1 MPLQEL
7 PPFNVD
13 TLSARRRLIIS
24 VLVLLAVYW
33 IGVAGYIIIEP
44 KFNVLEAMYMVL
56 ITLSTVGYRE
66 IETLGAGGEIWTM
79 IIIVFGI
86 FAVVSAFGSLTAMVV
101 EGEVGRLIGS
111 RKLESRISKLDG
123 HAIVCGF
130 GRVGRQVVELLIER
144 DVPIVVVEKELS
156 QSREVEQIHQL
167 YIVGDATEE
176 HTLERAGIGQAK
188 YLVAVLASDA
198 DNVFVTLS
206 AREVRPDIY
215 IVARAEQPASQ
226 VKLRR
231 AGANR
236 VILPQKI
243 GAERIANLLTRPH
256 LVDFV
261 DVAAKGVELEMDEF
275 LVTSNSPMAGK
286 SLREVDI
293 RRTANVMV
301 IAIKSG
307 DGSTRF
313 NPAADEVLRPD
324 DTLIMIGPAGAAAR
338 LAKMQRLEQAPE
350 E

>member
-1 MPLQEL
+1 MM
-7 PPFNVD
+7 
-13 TLSARRRLIIS
+13 SA
-24 VLVLLAVYW
+24 LVLLAVYLV
-33 IGVAGYIIIEP
+33 GVAGYVVIVPDVTLFES
-44 KFNVLEAMYMVL
+44 MYLVL
-56 ITLSTVGYRE
+56 ITLSTVGFG
-66 IETLGAGGEIWTM
+66 ETFELGTAGRLWTGV
-79 IIIVFGI
+79 IIVFGI

-111 RKLESRISKLDG
+111 RKLEARISKMDG

-130 GRVGRQVVELLIER
+130 GRMGRQVVELLVER
-144 DVPIVVVEKELS
+144 NVPVVVVERELS
-156 QSREVEQIHQL
+156 QSREVEQINQL

-176 HTLERAGIGQAK
+176 HTLERAGIARAK

-206 AREVRPDIY
+206 ARELRPDMY
-215 IVARAEQPASQ
+215 IVARAEHPASQ

-236 VILPQKI
+236 VILPQRI

-286 SLREVDI
+286 SLRETDL
-293 RRTANVMV
+293 RQAANVMV

-307 DGSTRF
+307 EGDTRF
-313 NPAADEVLRPD
+313 NPGADEVLLPN
-324 DTLIMIGPAGAAAR
+324 DTLIMIGEAGAAAR

>member
-1 MPLQEL
+1 M
-7 PPFNVD
+7 
-13 TLSARRRLIIS
+13 TSSRRRLFICA
-24 VLVLLAVYW
+24 LVLFSVYW
-33 IGVAGYIIIEP
+33 IGVAGYILIVP
-44 KFNVLEAMYMVL
+44 DVSLFDAMYMVL
-56 ITLSTVGYRE
+56 ITVSMVGFN
-66 IETLGAGGEIWTM
+66 ETIDLGTAGRAWTCL
-79 IIIVFGI
+79 IILFGI
-86 FAVVSAFGSLTAMVV
+86 AAVVTAFGSLTAMVV

-130 GRVGRQVVELLIER
+130 GRRGRQVVELLIER
-144 DVPIVVVEKELS
+144 KVPVVVMEKELS
-156 QSREVEQIHQL
+156 QSREVEQINQL
-167 YIVGDATEE
+167 YVVGDATEE
-176 HTLERAGIGQAK
+176 HTLERAGIGRAK

-206 AREVRPDIY
+206 AREMRPDIY

-236 VILPQKI
+236 VILTQRI

-307 DGSTRF
+307 DGATRF
-313 NPAADEVLRPD
+313 NPAADEVLLPN
-324 DTLIMIGPAGAAAR
+324 DTLIMIGQAGAAAR